1 MLKYGVLGEKS
12 VKKCLLTFPDNSYI
26 YSMMKIR
33 WFFLFLF
40 VTVGAA
46 SGQYTK
52 EFKRIFFDAD
62 YLYETEFYEEAFNR
76 YKNLLTLDPGN
87 NNILFLCGACCLNIP
102 GSEELAITYLK
113 EAVVGVTMNY
123 KEHSHKESGAPVLA
137 DFMLGRAY
145 HLNNEFDNAVE
156 AYERYLEF
164 GKGQDPIQLEYARLQ
179 IEACERAEKVV
190 VNRPS
195 FEFQSVLDHFDD
207 DLPSCNN
214 PVISGKGDI
223 LIFLV
228 DYPSD
233 KKIMMTQ
240 KSGNFWSRPR
250 VINSEIGMVGETYPV
265 CLSYDGKELYLM
277 HQFYSHSD
285 LFLSRFEGGR
295 WSEAKPLGYQINGRT
310 SENHASVSKDGKTL
324 YFTSDAR
331 GSIGSFDIF
340 VSRLDEKGEWSLPKN
355 LGETINTPY
364 EEHTPFISS
373 NDSIL
378 FFSSQGH
385 ASIGGVD
392 VFYSE
397 LNEDGTWGEPKNLG
411 YPVNTTGDNTFFNPG
426 WDELD
431 GYYAVRRDDDPT
443 SNTINMVIE
452 LEPEPEE
459 IAVVT
464 VPTDSTVEMT
474 AVPEPDSTAEEMVFI
489 TEPVD
494 STLETQIPSI
504 EMVIEP
510 PETDEIEEVLNR
522 DAERPVEE
530 PVERPVEKPD
540 EIIAKETV
548 HAPATLSELHA
559 YIPFNHNSY
568 ELNLAAQVEVEKIT
582 DLLSANPDFRIELT
596 GHTDATGPPE
606 YNILLSM
613 KRVDRI
619 AQYITNQGINPE
631 KVSIYAKG
639 EGAPVARNTNPDGSD
654 VPLGRY
660 LNRQVSVRIIGQV
673 PADAG
678 LYGMY
683 VPRSLRP
690 DPDLRDPDQLQ
701 TFTFTVQVMAEFMPV
716 NPSEFQEI
724 GLVMEYICNDGYY
737 RYTHGSF
744 NNVREAL
751 RMLKELQNK
760 GYPDAFIQTLE
771 YYEIVTR

>member
-1 MLKYGVLGEKS
+1 MVKYGVIVEPF

-26 YSMMKIR
+26 YSMMKFR

-40 VTVGAA
+40 VTVGVV

-113 EAVVGVTMNY
+113 EAVEGVTMKH
-123 KEHSHKESGAPVLA
+123 KEHSHKEPGAPVLA
-137 DFMLGRAY
+137 FFMLGRAY
-145 HLNNEFDNAVE
+145 HLNNEFDRATEN
-156 AYERYLEF
+156 YERYLEL
-164 GKGQDPIQLEYARLQ
+164 GKGQDPLQLEYTRLQ
-179 IEACERAEKVV
+179 IEACGRAAKVV

-214 PVISGKGDI
+214 PVISGDGNL
-223 LIFLV
+223 LIFMV

-233 KKIMMTQ
+233 KKIMITQ

-250 VINSEIGMVGETYPV
+250 VINSELGMVGETYPV
-265 CLSYDGKELYLM
+265 CLSYDGKDLYLM

-285 LFLSRFEGGR
+285 LFISRFEGGR
-295 WSEAKPLGYQINGRT
+295 WTEAKPLGYQINGRT

-340 VSRLDEKGEWSLPKN
+340 VSRLDEKGEWSLPTN
-355 LGETINTPY
+355 LGATINTPY

-392 VFYSE
+392 VFYTE

-411 YPVNTTGDNTFFNPG
+411 YPVNTTGDDMFFNPG

-431 GYYAVRRDDDPT
+431 GYYAVRREEDPT

-464 VPTDSTVEMT
+464 
-474 AVPEPDSTAEEMVFI
+474 
-489 TEPVD
+489 EPVD
-494 STLETQIPSI
+494 STLEMAAVPEPEDSTEEIVLVSEPDDSTLDTEIPSI

-522 DAERPVEE
+522 DAERPDEHPDKITVET
-530 PVERPVEKPD
+530 
-540 EIIAKETV
+540 TV
-548 HAPATLSELHA
+548 QAPATLSELHA

-582 DLLSANPDFRIELT
+582 DLLSANPEFRIELT

-606 YNILLSM
+606 HNILLSLQ
-613 KRVDRI
+613 RVDRI
-619 AQYITNQGINPE
+619 AQYLTQQGIDPE
-631 KVSIYAKG
+631 RVSINAKG
-639 EGAPVARNTNPDGSD
+639 EGAPVARNQNPDGSD

-683 VPRSLRP
+683 VPIILRP
-690 DPDLRDPDQLQ
+690 DPDMHDADQLQ
-701 TFTFTVQVMAEFMPV
+701 TFTFTVQVMADFRPV
-716 NPSEFQEI
+716 NPSHFQEI
-724 GLVMEYICNDGYY
+724 GLVKEYICNDGYY
-737 RYTHGSF
+737 RYTYGSF
-744 NNVREAL
+744 QSVHKALEVLRE
-751 RMLKELQNK
+751 MQKK
-760 GYPDAFIQTLE
+760 GFPDAYIQTLE
-771 YYEIVTR
+771 YYQMVTR